1 MTAPPS
7 TGSAICSL
15 DEFLQVPYDYII
27 VGGGTA
33 GLAVAARLTEDPGVT
48 VGVIEAG
55 SDQTNNELVQT
66 PALFPQ
72 MLGIP
77 EYDWMLETVPQV
89 GGFAIQSCPA
99 QTADE
104 TVESEPQQSPCTNS
118 G

>member
-1 MTAPPS
+1 MTPS
-7 TGSAICSL
+7 PSAGSAICSL
-15 DEFLQVPYDYII
+15 NEFLQVSYDYVV

-33 GLAVAARLTEDPGVT
+33 GLAVAARLSEDSNVT

-55 SDQTNNELVQT
+55 ADQMNNELVQT

-89 GGFAIQSCPA
+89 H
-99 QTADE
+99 
-104 TVESEPQQSPCTNS
+104 EPVFKRALRNELMEQ
-118 G
+118 